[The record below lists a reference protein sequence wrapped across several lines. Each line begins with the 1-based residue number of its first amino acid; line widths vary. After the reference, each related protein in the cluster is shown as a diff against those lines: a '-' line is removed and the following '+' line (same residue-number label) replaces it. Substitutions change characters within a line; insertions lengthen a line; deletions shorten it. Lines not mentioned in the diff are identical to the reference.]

1 MKTKKALLPVLASA
15 LLLTMG
21 LAACNNSTPASN
33 PGSSSGEAEEVKIE
47 ITSEGGKKEIQVG
60 ETLQLTASV
69 EGVTWST
76 KSADI
81 VSVSETGLVT
91 ALKDGSARIT
101 AKKDGYANGSFTVTV
116 LKAPDRVPNYS
127 LRLEEAEHYD
137 PDDFWG
143 MDLSAYGMGL
153 MGPGDSPVEDNGG
166 KTDDGT
172 SLGWLQQGCKETM
185 TFTSDKAVKVEL
197 GVTMAYNAEMNLE
210 GVLSVKFNGKEI
222 SMAGRTVS
230 GPSDGDTNNY
240 YEFSTVS
247 FGMVDLIAGN
257 NVLEIEMLAQGP
269 NMDKVVIFTTE
280 KLQIK
285 SVPAQAKPKIEVV
298 EADLEV
304 QVDAEVSI
312 QVKDNLAGVTFT
324 SADETIATVSTAG
337 VVKGIK
343 AGKTTIELT
352 KEGYKKA
359 TVNVLVKAKPVAGQI
374 VIEAEDAIL
383 PEGTTIQM
391 ENGDTCS
398 GGKSLGYFSAEQTF
412 ELKYTAAEAKEY
424 KLSIVVSSASLKSD
438 YSGFADME
446 LTNEVMTMKL
456 NNTAIDLGTN
466 TLPGSAGWTKTWK
479 EIELGN
485 VNIVAGENTF
495 SFAAIT
501 QGPNIDCV
509 KLTDP
514 NASQGG
520 GQVTPPAVETV
531 AVTFDANGGTGTM
544 APVNVAPGEY
554 TLPECSFTAPEG
566 RSFAGWDLT
575 VQVNQWQTQTT
586 TYKPGDKVNIS
597 ADTVFKAHWGYAES
611 TTDISSAYIAEAEK
625 GELDGGAKV
634 EDNANASG
642 GKAVGYMA
650 AGASITIRFNASGA
664 GKGTLVLLGSTAS
677 ANWNVNP
684 VVYNDQDISSN
695 TSITVNGAAV
705 DLTGK
710 GFNASSGGKTAKI
723 DLGEYNLVE
732 GENTIVISA
741 TAQSC
746 NFDAIAIISSL
757 TLTDPLPPVVV
768 GAELENGAFVRPEGK
783 DETNALTVVDEE
795 TASGGKAVTNFVAGS
810 KITIKFNAASAGK
823 LKIKLVGSS
832 SISQWNFLQSQALAD
847 CMKASFNATELS
859 LAGKKIGSDWVQ
871 KAYDW
876 SEVLLGEVDVVVGE
890 NTIVLEATGQGP
902 NLDCLK
908 LQSAQDLSI
917 TIA

>member
-81 VSVSETGLVT
+81 VSVSGTGLVT

-531 AVTFDANGGTGTM
+531 AVTFDAGGGTGTMAAVDVEKGSEYTLPACTFTAPAGMIFAGWSIPAANWWEQAQIKQPGDKVTVNAALKLTATWVKESITVTFSAGDGTGTM
-544 APVNVAPGEY
+544 APVTVRGGEY
-554 TLPECSFTAPEG
+554 TLPACTFTAPG
-566 RSFAGWDLT
+566 TKVFGGWQIVTTNQWGQQQTQIKQPGEKINLTDDLT
-575 VQVNQWQTQTT
+575 LTASW
-586 TYKPGDKVNIS
+586 KVNIIKS
-597 ADTVFKAHWGYAES
+597 AQVDL
-611 TTDISSAYIAEAEK
+611 SSAFVMEAEEAVIA
-625 GELDGGAKV
+625 GVQTQQGGSPV
-634 EDNANASG
+634 ENNESSHG
-642 GKAVGYMA
+642 GKDVGYMA
-650 AGASITIRFNASGA
+650 AGASITFNFNASDA
-664 GKGTLVLLGSTAS
+664 GTVKLILMGRS
-677 ANWNVNP
+677 ANADWSNWQNP
-684 VVYNDQDISSN
+684 TYYDHALEET
-695 TSITVNGAAV
+695 TSIKANDADV
-705 DLTGK
+705 DVTGK
-710 GFNASSGGKTAKI
+710 GFLASDAKASVQV
-723 DLGEYNLVE
+723 DLGNIAVKA
-732 GENTIVISA
+732 GANTIVVSA
-741 TAQSC
+741 LKQAPNIDC
-746 NFDAIAIISSL
+746 IALIADGITF
-757 TLTDPLPPVVV
+757 TL
-768 GAELENGAFVRPEGK
+768 
-783 DETNALTVVDEE
+783 
-795 TASGGKAVTNFVAGS
+795 
-810 KITIKFNAASAGK
+810 
-823 LKIKLVGSS
+823 
-832 SISQWNFLQSQALAD
+832 QA
-847 CMKASFNATELS
+847 
-859 LAGKKIGSDWVQ
+859 
-871 KAYDW
+871 
-876 SEVLLGEVDVVVGE
+876 
-890 NTIVLEATGQGP
+890 
-902 NLDCLK
+902 
-908 LQSAQDLSI
+908 
-917 TIA
+917 